1 MEDGSNLCL
10 EVEGITQA
18 FFFFLKNLDGLL
30 YFVKEVSGEASSFM
44 F

>member
-18 FFFFLKNLDGLL
+18 FFFFLNLDGLL

>member
-18 FFFFLKNLDGLL
+18 FFFLKNLDGLL